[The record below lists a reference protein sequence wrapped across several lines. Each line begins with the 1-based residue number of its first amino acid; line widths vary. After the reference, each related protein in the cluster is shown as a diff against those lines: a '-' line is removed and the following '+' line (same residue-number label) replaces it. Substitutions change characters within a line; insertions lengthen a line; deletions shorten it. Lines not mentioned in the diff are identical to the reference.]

1 MSRQVDR
8 LIILTGDLE
17 SRYGKHDPLVCD
29 LRTEIAK
36 TPRMARQF
44 EPVQT
49 ASNKAAAFDNM
60 RSRIVRIGTNRPKK
74 KYDQS
79 SNFAGIEPT

>member
-8 LIILTGDLE
+8 LTILTGDLE

-36 TPRMARQF
+36 TPRTARQF
-44 EPVQT
+44 EPEQT
-49 ASNKAAAFDNM
+49 TLNKAAALDSM
-60 RSRIVRIGTNRPKK
+60 RSRIVRIGTNRPQK
-74 KYDQS
+74 KYD
-79 SNFAGIEPT
+79 